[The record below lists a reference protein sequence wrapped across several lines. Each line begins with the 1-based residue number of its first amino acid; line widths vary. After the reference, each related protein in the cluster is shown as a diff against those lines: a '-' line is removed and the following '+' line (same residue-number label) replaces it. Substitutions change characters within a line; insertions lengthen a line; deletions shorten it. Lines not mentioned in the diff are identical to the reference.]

1 MLVVEDLTLR
11 RGQRRVLDI
20 PHLHIPPGKRVSLLG
35 PSGSGKTTL
44 LRVIAGLEHP
54 RSGRIRLNGQAVW
67 GETYVP
73 PARRSI
79 SLLSQDYGL
88 WPHLTAAQHIAFTV
102 SRGRR
107 IQPQAADQDWLRLV
121 RLEQK
126 TQALPVH
133 LSGGEQQRLA
143 LARALAVQPRLLLL
157 DEPFANVDA
166 VLSHELLGVLD
177 QLHQRQAM
185 TRLLVTHDLDEAIQR
200 SDRLLILRDGRL
212 IQEGD
217 WPVICAQPA
226 DDWVAQLVRLRNR

>member
-1 MLVVEDLTLR
+1 MLVIEELTLL

-20 PHLHIPPGKRVSLLG
+20 PHLQLQAGERVSLLG

-54 RSGRIRLNGQAVW
+54 RRGRIRLHGRPVA

-73 PARRSI
+73 PAQRAI

-107 IQPQAADQDWLRLV
+107 IQPQAADQDWLQRVGLGH
-121 RLEQK
+121 
-126 TQALPVH
+126 QAQTTPTR

-143 LARALAVQPRLLLL
+143 LARALAVQPCLLLL

-166 VLSHELLGVLD
+166 VLSHELLNVLE
-177 QLHQRQAM
+177 QVHRQQAL
-185 TRLLVTHDLDEAIQR
+185 TRLMVTHDLEQAIHC
-200 SDRLLILRDGRL
+200 SDRLLILRDGQL
-212 IQEGD
+212 VQTGT
-217 WPVICAQPA
+217 WPAICAQPA
-226 DDWVAQLVRLRNR
+226 DDWVAKLIALRHR

>member
-1 MLVVEDLTLR
+1 MLIVEDLTLR
-11 RGQRRVLDI
+11 RGHRQVLDI
-20 PHLHIPPGKRVSLLG
+20 PYLHVQPGERVSLLG

-54 RSGRIRLNGQAVW
+54 RSGRIRLNDRQVA

-107 IQPQAADQDWLRLV
+107 IQPNAADQDWLRRVNLGHKAQTTPV
-121 RLEQK
+121 R
-126 TQALPVH
+126 

-177 QLHQRQAM
+177 QLHRQQAM

-200 SDRLLILRDGRL
+200 SDRLLILRDGSL

-217 WPVICAQPA
+217 WPVICAHPA
-226 DDWVAQLVRLRNR
+226 DDWVAQLIRLRNR

>member
-1 MLVVEDLTLR
+1 MLLVEDLTLL
-11 RGQRRVLDI
+11 RGQRRVLNI
-20 PHLHIPPGKRVSLLG
+20 PYLHIPPGERVSLLG

-44 LRVIAGLEHP
+44 LRVIAGLEQP
-54 RSGRIRLNGQAVW
+54 QTGRIRLNGQPVW

-107 IQPQAADQDWLRLV
+107 IQAQAADQDWLRQVDLGHKAQTTPA
-121 RLEQK
+121 R
-126 TQALPVH
+126 

-166 VLSHELLGVLD
+166 VLSHELLSVLD
-177 QLHQRQAM
+177 QLHRQQAM
-185 TRLLVTHDLDEAIQR
+185 TRLLVTHDLEEAIQR

-212 IQEGD
+212 IQAGD
-217 WPVICAQPA
+217 WALISAQPA
-226 DDWVAQLVRLRNR
+226 DDWVAQLVRLRYR

>member
-1 MLVVEDLTLR
+1 MLLIEGLTLLRGPR
-11 RGQRRVLDI
+11 RALDI
-20 PHLHIPPGKRVSLLG
+20 PFLHIAPGERVSLLG

-44 LRVIAGLEHP
+44 LRAIAGLEQP
-54 RSGRIRLNGQAVW
+54 RTGRIRLNGQTAW
-67 GETYVP
+67 GETYIP
-73 PARRSI
+73 PAHRSI

-107 IQPQAADQDWLRLV
+107 IQPRGADQDWLQRVDLGHKAQTTPA
-121 RLEQK
+121 R
-126 TQALPVH
+126 

-166 VLSHELLGVLD
+166 VLSHELLSVLD
-177 QLHQRQAM
+177 RLHQQQGM
-185 TRLLVTHDLDEAIQR
+185 TRLLVTHDLEDAIQR

-212 IQEGD
+212 VQAGD
-217 WPVICAQPA
+217 WATISAQPA
-226 DDWVAQLVRLRNR
+226 DDWVARLVRLRDR